1 MKSRGAAAVM
11 ALFLGTFGLHKFYL
25 GRPGAG
31 LAYLFFSWSGIPT
44 LLSLFDTVHLA
55 VMSEQEF
62 HLRYSRGLYGS
73 AYPQL
78 PPGYAGG
85 GWQGQPQGW
94 QGQPQGWQ
102 GQPQGWQ
109 GQPQG
114 WQGQPQGWQGQ
125 PQGWQGQPQGWQGQP
140 QGGYGAAPHASPP
153 SSSGPSPSV
162 AQELERLHE
171 LRISGA
177 LTEEEYQ
184 AHKQRLLGPR

>member
-11 ALFLGTFGLHKFYL
+11 ALFLGTFGIHKFYL

-31 LAYLFFSWSGIPT
+31 LAYLLFSWSGIPT
-44 LLSLFDTVHLA
+44 LLGLFDTLHLA
-55 VMSEQEF
+55 LMSEQEF
-62 HLRYSRGLYGS
+62 HMRYSRGLSGH

-78 PPGYAGG
+78 PPGHHAA
-85 GWQGQPQGW
+85 QGW

-125 PQGWQGQPQGWQGQP
+125 PPTPPGWG
-140 QGGYGAAPHASPP
+140 APHAGPP
-153 SSSGPSPSV
+153 QGSAPAPSV

-177 LTEEEYQ
+177 LNEEEYE

>member
-55 VMSEQEF
+55 LMSEQEF
-62 HLRYSRGLYGS
+62 HLRYSRGLPGHM
-73 AYPQL
+73 YPQL
-78 PPGYAGG
+78 PPGHPGAQH
-85 GWQGQPQGW
+85 WQGQPQGW

-102 GQPQGWQ
+102 GQPGY
-109 GQPQG
+109 GQ
-114 WQGQPQGWQGQ
+114 
-125 PQGWQGQPQGWQGQP
+125 
-140 QGGYGAAPHASPP
+140 GYGAPQGYGPPQQYGPPPTSPPGWGAPHAAPPP
-153 SSSGPSPSV
+153 SGGPAPSV

-177 LTEEEYQ
+177 LNEEEYQ